1 MRGMMERGGEGGMMV
16 GFCVFDVD
24 EIKGGIVGER
34 MLEVGS
40 EVSVDV
46 MGGEC

>member
-24 EIKGGIVGER
+24 EMKGRGCWKWV
-34 MLEVGS
+34 VK
-40 EVSVDV
+40 
-46 MGGEC
+46 